1 MLNKYPYFNIGIF
14 NDNTQEEVMI
24 IARRYGVTVTK
35 SDLNL
40 LQYKCIARDKLL
52 TFLIGYLK
60 EKEGNKVK
68 TSARK
73 RTLYF
78 NMEFYRQLSK
88 IKTG

>member
-40 LQYKCIARDKLL
+40 L
-52 TFLIGYLK
+52 
-60 EKEGNKVK
+60 
-68 TSARK
+68 
-73 RTLYF
+73 
-78 NMEFYRQLSK
+78 
-88 IKTG
+88 